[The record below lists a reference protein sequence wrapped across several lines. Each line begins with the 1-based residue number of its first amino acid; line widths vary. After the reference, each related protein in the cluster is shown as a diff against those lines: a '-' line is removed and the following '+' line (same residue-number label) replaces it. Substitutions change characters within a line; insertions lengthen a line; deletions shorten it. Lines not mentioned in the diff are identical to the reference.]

1 MALLINWEVAP
12 GALTNNRTTTL
23 VAVVDDGT
31 PLATQ
36 MGRHARAVRPPGLAG
51 VLHIAYKWL
60 MVLLGSAA
68 RVDGSSL
75 LGTDSTSE
83 GANAWSLATCAESD
97 VMTPAQCATLLQRLP
112 SACPNSAAWS
122 AATSSCNQSVNLRT
136 LGISAL
142 ALG

>member
-31 PLATQ
+31 PLAAQ

-60 MVLLGSAA
+60 MMLLGSVA

-75 LGTDSTSE
+75 LYRGSQPVQGHFRTAMDGG
-83 GANAWSLATCAESD
+83 GALK
-97 VMTPAQCATLLQRLP
+97 VGV
-112 SACPNSAAWS
+112 
-122 AATSSCNQSVNLRT
+122 TSSL
-136 LGISAL
+136 
-142 ALG
+142 